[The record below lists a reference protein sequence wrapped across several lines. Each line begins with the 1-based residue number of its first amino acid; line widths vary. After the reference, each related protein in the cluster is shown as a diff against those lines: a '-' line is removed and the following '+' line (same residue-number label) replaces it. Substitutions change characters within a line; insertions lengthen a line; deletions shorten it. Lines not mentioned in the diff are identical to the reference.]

1 MFSEEDG
8 PRDVVVVS
16 LCEGLHTAG
25 LLGGYKGE
33 VPERLPTRTRGKG
46 IDYTSSSPRTFRI
59 VWGCRNGIE
68 YHSST
73 VSCPVQLSISVLH
86 ESFHLVFCPPLRLF
100 RDTGGSNLLL
110 SS

>member
-1 MFSEEDG
+1 MPYNHKAWNSVLFCNVHFADCVFSEEDG

-46 IDYTSSSPRTFRI
+46 IDYTSYSSPRAFP
-59 VWGCRNGIE
+59 
-68 YHSST
+68 H
-73 VSCPVQLSISVLH
+73 
-86 ESFHLVFCPPLRLF
+86 RL
-100 RDTGGSNLLL
+100 GSPEWY
-110 SS
+110 